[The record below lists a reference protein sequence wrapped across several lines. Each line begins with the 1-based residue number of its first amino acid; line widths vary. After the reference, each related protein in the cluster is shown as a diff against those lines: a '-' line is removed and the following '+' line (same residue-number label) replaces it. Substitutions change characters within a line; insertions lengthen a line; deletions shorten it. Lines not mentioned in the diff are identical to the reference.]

1 MSLATFKKKSI
12 NSAST
17 ATKISGKATNNY
29 WIYQGPYGKK
39 GNLPSTIFNAS
50 LAGAQV
56 GSVAGIGENYYIGP
70 NASNAGFSINGPH
83 RNIGGIGRNMKFS
96 KSGTPYRGQ
105 YPKGWGG
112 TRGRYPDGPNN
123 ISLNITPV
131 TTGAAVQNAIVKP
144 SVLSTKGMLA
154 RRFRWINSGQYP
166 SNWVQPVYTGNQT
179 DTASQGLYIQNK
191 AAANYC
197 WYDVNDVENYVN
209 YYKTC
214 GSTGCQTTPARGY
227 TMNIQQANA
236 AYTKTIHRPKDSSD
250 YTLRIQRKCQNPVGF
265 QKPFPYAVQTGTG
278 VLRGGINVNNVAN
291 ACNTSNTVSVP
302 PDWYTGASV
311 LKADGS
317 KTTLVDQL
325 LALRRK
331 TSPELQGQVYDAL
344 VLKGTTGN

>member
-12 NSAST
+12 NSVSS
-17 ATKISGKATNNY
+17 ATKRSGKPTNEY
-29 WIYQGPYGKK
+29 WIYQGPYGRK

-50 LAGAQV
+50 LVGPNGQV
-56 GSVAGIGENYYIGP
+56 GGNAY
-70 NASNAGFSINGPH
+70 NASNAGFSINGAN
-83 RNIGGIGRNMKFS
+83 RNIGSVGSDMKFS
-96 KSGTPYRGQ
+96 RSRTPFRGI

-112 TRGRYPDGPNN
+112 TNGRYPDGPNN
-123 ISLNITPV
+123 VSLSVYPQTSG
-131 TTGAAVQNAIVKP
+131 TQLQSAIVKP

-154 RRFRWINSGQYP
+154 RRFRWINAGQYP
-166 SNWVQPVYTGNQT
+166 SNWVQPIYTGNQT

-197 WYDVNDVENYVN
+197 WYDVNNSDLYVN
-209 YYKTC
+209 YQKTC

-227 TMNIQQANA
+227 TMNLQTANA
-236 AYTKTIHRPKDSSD
+236 AYTKTLHQPKDASD

-278 VLRGGINVNNVAN
+278 ILRGGINVSNVGS
-291 ACNTSNTVSVP
+291 ACNTSNTVLTP

-317 KTTLVDQL
+317 KTTLRDQL
-325 LALRRK
+325 LAELRNK
-331 TSPELQGQVYDAL
+331 ISPDTQNQVFRQVFLD
-344 VLKGTTGN
+344 GTTN

>member
-12 NSAST
+12 NSVSS
-17 ATKISGKATNNY
+17 ATKRSGKLTNEY
-29 WIYQGPYGKK
+29 WIYQGPYGRK

-50 LAGAQV
+50 LV
-56 GSVAGIGENYYIGP
+56 GPNGEVGGNAY
-70 NASNAGFSINGPH
+70 NASNAGFSINGSN
-83 RNIGGIGRNMKFS
+83 RNIGGVGANMKFS
-96 KSGTPYRGQ
+96 KSRTPFRGI

-112 TRGRYPDGPNN
+112 KKGRYPDGPNN
-123 ISLNITPV
+123 VSLNIYPETAGPQL
-131 TTGAAVQNAIVKP
+131 QNAIVKP

-166 SNWVQPVYTGNQT
+166 ANWVQPVYTGNQT

-197 WYDVNDVENYVN
+197 WYDVNDSNLYVD
-209 YYKTC
+209 YKKTC

-227 TMNIQQANA
+227 TMNLQTANA
-236 AYTKTIHRPKDSSD
+236 AYTKTLHQPKDASD

-278 VLRGGINVNNVAN
+278 ILRGGIHVDNVGSS
-291 ACNTSNTVSVP
+291 CNTSNTVLVP

-311 LKADGS
+311 LKADGT
-317 KTTLVDQL
+317 KTTLRDQL
-325 LALRRK
+325 EGQRK
-331 TSPELQGQVYDAL
+331 TISPDTQNQVFQQVFL
-344 VLKGTTGN
+344 NGTTN

>member
-12 NSAST
+12 NSVSS
-17 ATKISGKATNNY
+17 ATKRSGKPTNEY
-29 WIYQGPYGKK
+29 WIYQGPYGRK

-50 LAGAQV
+50 LV
-56 GSVAGIGENYYIGP
+56 GPNGEVGGNAY
-70 NASNAGFSINGPH
+70 NASNAGFSINGAN
-83 RNIGGIGRNMKFS
+83 RNIGSVGSDMKFS
-96 KSGTPYRGQ
+96 RSRTPFRGI

-112 TRGRYPDGPNN
+112 TNGRYPDGPNN
-123 ISLNITPV
+123 VSLSVYPQTSG
-131 TTGAAVQNAIVKP
+131 TQLQSAIVKP

-154 RRFRWINSGQYP
+154 RRFRWINAGQYP
-166 SNWVQPVYTGNQT
+166 SNWVQPIYTGNQT

-197 WYDVNDVENYVN
+197 WYDVNDSALYVN
-209 YYKTC
+209 YQKTC

-227 TMNIQQANA
+227 TMNLQTANA
-236 AYTKTIHRPKDSSD
+236 AYTKTLHQPKDASD

-278 VLRGGINVNNVAN
+278 ILTGGINVNNVGS
-291 ACNTSNTVSVP
+291 ACNTSNTVLTP

-317 KTTLVDQL
+317 KTTLKDQL
-325 LALRRK
+325 LAELRNK
-331 TSPELQGQVYDAL
+331 ISPDTQNQVFQQVFLD
-344 VLKGTTGN
+344 GTTN